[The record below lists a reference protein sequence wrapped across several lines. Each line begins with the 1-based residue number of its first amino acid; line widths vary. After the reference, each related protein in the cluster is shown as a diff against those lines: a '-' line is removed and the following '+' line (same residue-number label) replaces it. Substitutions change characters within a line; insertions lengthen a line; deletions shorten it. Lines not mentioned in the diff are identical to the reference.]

1 MKLDSPLDL
10 SPRHGDGSPHA
21 NRHPDKRWAWRFSA
35 CHHLNAQRLG
45 GKGAQLARLHALGLP
60 VPDGLCIPI
69 EAMDEYA
76 QHNGL
81 DLDRALGSG
90 DAAVWAEMA
99 DKLRQ
104 GEFPSHAISE
114 LALAYEG
121 LGAVAVA
128 VRSSACDE
136 DGHSLSFAGQH
147 SSYLQVQGVPE
158 LLQRL
163 RCCWA
168 SLFNAAALSYRRQHA
183 QALAGARMGVVI
195 QRMVPATASSCAG
208 VGFARD
214 PLAPELKQMRIE
226 ACRGLGEGLVSGRV
240 PSDGYTLAL
249 DDLRT
254 LGEDLAHKHS
264 ALLWS
269 PEHAQLQVHSLPQD
283 LATAAAL
290 DEPARKEVGA
300 LLLRCSRLLGQP
312 QDIEWARDEQGQL
325 WLLQSRA
332 ITTLQ
337 TLAPDEGP
345 QQGQADA
352 ALTDTVLWSRMDIGE
367 IFTGRMTPLGISFA
381 KHYQYQVHRACGAG
395 IGLLDL
401 GDPDHYMGYYRGHV
415 YLNVAYTAYLL
426 SQTPPGMDQ
435 APFLHRFSSEEVVLD
450 GYRNPYGQRL
460 GASAWRR
467 LQSTGYWLYKTA
479 RELLGAQRRAR
490 RMVASRH
497 REYARAQQMD
507 LSRLSRGELN
517 QELQHA
523 LAYFKS
529 MHMGYL
535 PFYINAFTLYG
546 ALEEM
551 CTSWLPGRGL
561 HLQNRLKGDMSNL
574 RTVESARELWQL
586 TQALQAY
593 PELPALLDR
602 TPAELALSTL
612 AEHAQGQAFL
622 RAEYAAFMRE
632 NGVRGHEEME
642 LTHPRWVDDPSYV
655 FQMIKIYMRQGFSV
669 DERLANNDQHR
680 SVDTE
685 ALLAELSP
693 GRRWLLRRVSTLYC
707 ACSRL
712 REETRMSMI
721 TSIWLVRRVL
731 VELCRRLLEQ
741 GQLRDMSDMA
751 WMEFADIQAYLEG
764 RLSAEQAFPPAVL
777 EARRRR
783 QQAWLRDGE
792 PPLTFV
798 GPPPVRPA
806 TVATVRGDLTGLGTS
821 RGVLRARARVI
832 LDLNRQA
839 PELQSGEVIVTHF
852 TDASWT
858 PLFALAGAVVTDV
871 GSMLSHSS
879 IVAREFGIPSVVNT
893 QFATS
898 SIRSGDWLTVDGERG
913 LVAIERQHTLAE
925 ETPPCPF

>member
-1 MKLDSPLDL
+1 MNLESPLDL
-10 SPRHGDGSPHA
+10 SARHEDKSTPGSHGET
-21 NRHPDKRWAWRFSA
+21 RWAWRFSA
-35 CHHLNAQRLG
+35 CQHLNAQRLG

-60 VPDGLCIPI
+60 VPEGLCIPTH
-69 EAMDEYA
+69 AMDEFA

-90 DAAVWAEMA
+90 DAAVWSEMA
-99 DKLRQ
+99 EKIRQ

-121 LGAVAVA
+121 LGAGAVA

-136 DGHSLSFAGQH
+136 DGLSMSFAGQH
-147 SSYLQVQGVPE
+147 SSYLQVQGVPD

-163 RCCWA
+163 RHCWA
-168 SLFNAAALSYRRQHA
+168 SLFNLAALSYRRQHA
-183 QALAGARMGVVI
+183 LPLVGARMAVVI

-214 PLAPELKQMRIE
+214 PLHPQRPQMRIE

-240 PSDGYTLAL
+240 PSDGFTLAL
-249 DDLRT
+249 DDLRSLT
-254 LGEDLAHKHS
+254 VEIAHKHS

-269 PEHAQLQVHSLPQD
+269 SEQAQLQVASLPEE
-283 LATAAAL
+283 LADSPTL
-290 DEPARKEVGA
+290 DEDARQEIAA

-312 QDIEWARDEQGQL
+312 QDIEWARDDKGQL

-332 ITTLQ
+332 ITTLEEP
-337 TLAPDEGP
+337 AVDEGP
-345 QQGQADA
+345 QQGAADA
-352 ALTDTVLWSRMDIGE
+352 AITDAVLWSRMDIGE
-367 IFTGRMTPLGISFA
+367 IFTGRMSPLGTSFA

-401 GDPDHYMGYYRGHV
+401 GDPDHYMGYHRGHV
-415 YLNVAYTAYLL
+415 YLNVAYTAFLL
-426 SQTPPGMDQ
+426 SQTPPGWSQ

-450 GYRNPYGQRL
+450 SYRNPYGERL
-460 GASAWRR
+460 GANTWLRVK
-467 LQSTGYWLYKTA
+467 STGYWLYKSA
-479 RELLGAQRRAR
+479 RELLGAKRRAR
-490 RMVASRH
+490 KMVASRH
-497 REYARAQQMD
+497 IEFARAQRQD
-507 LSRLSRGELN
+507 LSPLSLSELH

-551 CTSWLPGRGL
+551 CASWLPGRGL

-586 TQALQAY
+586 TQALQRY
-593 PELPALLDR
+593 PELPALVER
-602 TPAELALSTL
+602 TPAELALTTL
-612 AEHAQGQAFL
+612 SEHVQGQAFL
-622 RAEYAAFMRE
+622 RTEYAAFMRD

-669 DERLANNDQHR
+669 DERLASNDQNR
-680 SVDTE
+680 MVDTE
-685 ALLAELSP
+685 ALLAELTP
-693 GRRWLLRRVSTLYC
+693 GRRWMMRRVSSLYC

-731 VELCRRLLEQ
+731 VELSRRLLAQ
-741 GQLRDMSDMA
+741 GLLRDVSDMA
-751 WMEFADIQAYLEG
+751 WMDFAEIQAYLDG

-792 PPLTFV
+792 PPLTFI
-798 GPPPVRPA
+798 GRPPARPA
-806 TVATVRGDLTGLGTS
+806 VTAAPVRGDLTGLGTS

-839 PELQSGEVIVTHF
+839 PELQSGEIIVTHF

-893 QFATS
+893 QFATA

-913 LVAIERQHTLAE
+913 LVAIERQNQSTE
-925 ETPPCPF
+925 ETAACPF

>member
-1 MKLDSPLDL
+1 MKLESPIDL
-10 SPRHGDGSPHA
+10 GPRTSSPEA
-21 NRHPDKRWAWRFSA
+21 RWAWRFST

-45 GKGAQLARLHALGLP
+45 GKGAQLARLFALGLP
-60 VPDGLCIPI
+60 VPDGLCVPI
-69 EAMDEYA
+69 HAMEEFA

-99 DKLRQ
+99 EQIRA

-121 LGAVAVA
+121 LGAGAVA

-136 DGHSLSFAGQH
+136 DGQSLSFAGQY
-147 SSYLQVQGVPE
+147 SSFMYVQGVPE
-158 LLQRL
+158 LLQRM
-163 RCCWA
+163 RSCWA
-168 SLFNAAALSYRRQHA
+168 SLFNTAALSYRRQHA
-183 QALAGARMGVVI
+183 QTLVGARMGVVI
-195 QRMVPATASSCAG
+195 QRMVPATAHSCAG

-214 PLAPELKQMRIE
+214 PLQPQLEQMRIE

-249 DDLRT
+249 SDLRT
-254 LGEDLAHKHS
+254 LSQNIESKHT

-269 PEHAQLQVHSLPQD
+269 PDQGQLHLQSLTQELADSPALD
-283 LATAAAL
+283 LA
-290 DEPARKEVGA
+290 ARQEVGA
-300 LLLRCSRLLGQP
+300 LLTRCSRLLDHP
-312 QDIEWARDEQGQL
+312 QDIEWAREEGGKL

-337 TLAPDEGP
+337 PLEPPEADEGP
-345 QQGQADA
+345 QQGRSDA
-352 ALTDTVLWSRMDIGE
+352 AMSDAVLWSRMDIGE
-367 IFTGRMTPLGISFA
+367 IFTGRMSHLGISFA
-381 KHYQYQVHRACGAG
+381 KHYQYQVHRACGTG

-426 SQTPPGMDQ
+426 SQTPVGIDQ
-435 APFLHRFSSEEVVLD
+435 APFLHRFSSEEVTLD
-450 GYRNPYGQRL
+450 GYRNPYGLRL
-460 GASAWRR
+460 GSTAWRR
-467 LQSTGYWLYKTA
+467 AIGHGYWVQKATL
-479 RELLGAQRRAR
+479 ELLGAKRRAR

-497 REYARAQQMD
+497 REYERALQLD
-507 LSRLSRGELN
+507 LSRLSMSELR
-517 QELQHA
+517 EEMRHA
-523 LAYFKS
+523 LAYFKA
-529 MHMGYL
+529 MHIGYL

-546 ALEEM
+546 VLEEM
-551 CTSWLPGRGL
+551 CGAWLPGRGM

-586 TQALQAY
+586 TQALQSY
-593 PELPALLDR
+593 PELPALLEA
-602 TPAELALSTL
+602 TPAELAHDVLS
-612 AEHAQGQAFL
+612 AYVQGQVFL
-622 RAEYAAFMRE
+622 RKEYALFMRN

-655 FQMIKIYMRQGFSV
+655 FQMIKIYIRQGFSV
-669 DERLANNDQHR
+669 DERLASNDQR
-680 SVDTE
+680 RQVDTE
-685 ALLAELSP
+685 ALLAKLSP
-693 GRRWLLRRVSTLYC
+693 ARRWLLKRVSTLYC

-721 TSIWLVRRVL
+721 TSIWLVRRV
-731 VELCRRLLEQ
+731 VCELSRRLLEQ
-741 GQLRDMSDMA
+741 GLLRDMADMA
-751 WMEFADIQAYLEG
+751 WLDFEQIQAYLDG
-764 RLSAEQAFPPAVL
+764 RLSADQAFPSAL
-777 EARRRR
+777 IEARRRR
-783 QQAWLRDGE
+783 QQAWLREGE
-792 PPLTFV
+792 PPLTFI
-798 GPPPVRPA
+798 GRPPERSAAPLTPI
-806 TVATVRGDLTGLGTS
+806 RGDLSGLGTS

-839 PELQSGEVIVTHF
+839 AELQSGEIIVTQF

-858 PLFALAGAVVTDV
+858 PLFALAGAVVTDI

-893 QFATS
+893 QFATA

-913 LVAIERQHTLAE
+913 LVAIERLDSKNTGS
-925 ETPPCPF
+925 